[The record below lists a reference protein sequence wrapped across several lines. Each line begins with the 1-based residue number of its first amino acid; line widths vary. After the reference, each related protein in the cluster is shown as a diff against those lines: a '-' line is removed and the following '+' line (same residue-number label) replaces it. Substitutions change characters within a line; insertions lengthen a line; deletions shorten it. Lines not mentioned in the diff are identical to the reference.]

1 MGKKDKAS
9 WEYFQDEARVAD
21 IINVCCYGGKRVVKP
36 EDVSDA
42 DSRNENS
49 ERDLIKKTALGTR
62 YAFIGFEN
70 QDNVDYSL
78 PMRILG
84 YDYRDYKK
92 QVDKVRRKNKRKR
105 ECVDDRTG
113 ELLYEYKKSDRIYP
127 VVTIVLYYG
136 DRWDGPKSIGDMLDA
151 DTNLKSSGYLQDY
164 RINLIEVNNMS
175 DEELDRFQTDV
186 KQVFK
191 FIRNRKDKEKMSGI
205 IEKDPYYSNV

>member
-1 MGKKDKAS
+1 MGKRDKAS

-78 PMRILG
+78 PVRILG

-92 QVDKVRRKNKRKR
+92 QTDKVRRKNRRKR
-105 ECVDDRTG
+105 GSVDDRTG
-113 ELLYEYKKSDRIYP
+113 EFLYEYRKTDQIYP

-151 DTNLKSSGYLQDY
+151 DTDLKSSGYLQDY

-175 DEELDRFQTDV
+175 DEELDRFKTDV

-205 IEKDPYYSNV
+205 IENDPYYSNV